1 MSLWVVRVLGD
12 DGPRQRSAPTF
23 ERDRTRRDVETAESF
38 CITYCGHYAHN
49 FKLYLNEGV
58 SSSGPRNARISTS
71 SDMYQCSEQDSE
83 EWLGSDSE
91 PEASESAYS
100 EPGARRNLKHQLRV
114 AAVRSRVD
122 VLQEMQV
129 TLTVHFV

>member
-12 DGPRQRSAPTF
+12 EGPRQRSAPTF
-23 ERDRTRRDVETAESF
+23 ERDRTRRDDETAESF

-71 SDMYQCSEQDSE
+71 SDIIVRNKTRRR
-83 EWLGSDSE
+83 EWLGSASDSE

-100 EPGARRNLKHQLRV
+100 EPGARRNLKHQRRV
-114 AAVRSRVD
+114 AAVRDHEWMFYKKCKLR
-122 VLQEMQV
+122 
-129 TLTVHFV
+129 